1 MKYIQVIASVSFK
14 NNHLLLYCLVCGHFI
29 LSFTCW
35 FVCAS
40 VCQTAGFVFQIMQL
54 KVALKKLSIRKL
66 QRYSRHLS
74 QFVFKKILSS
84 KDLEPWITCV
94 YILFSIHRNIYVCD
108 LLSHC
113 DCELP
118 MRSHPRASNPAVLSD
133 AACVAKLCIRCTLM
147 SGPQHTACGICARC
161 KLMVLF

>member
-1 MKYIQVIASVSFK
+1 MKYIQVTASVSFK

-29 LSFTCW
+29 LSFACW

-74 QFVFKKILSS
+74 QFVFKKILLS

-94 YILFSIHRNIYVCD
+94 YILYTHC
-108 LLSHC
+108 LSSQSVKSCCSLRCGLCCQIMHKMSFDVWTSTHC
-113 DCELP
+113 LW
-118 MRSHPRASNPAVLSD
+118 HL
-133 AACVAKLCIRCTLM
+133 CTLQVN
-147 SGPQHTACGICARC
+147 GPLLKST
-161 KLMVLF
+161 